1 MMSMFLMGVGATLAG
16 IMLLLTLLTRG
27 KIWVF
32 VLFFVLYGLAK
43 LTGNRNPL
51 G

>member
-1 MMSMFLMGVGATLAG
+1 MELFLYGVGATLAV

-27 KIWVF
+27 KIWIF
-32 VLFFVLYGLAK
+32 VWFFVLYGLAK
-43 LTGNRNPL
+43 LAGKNPL